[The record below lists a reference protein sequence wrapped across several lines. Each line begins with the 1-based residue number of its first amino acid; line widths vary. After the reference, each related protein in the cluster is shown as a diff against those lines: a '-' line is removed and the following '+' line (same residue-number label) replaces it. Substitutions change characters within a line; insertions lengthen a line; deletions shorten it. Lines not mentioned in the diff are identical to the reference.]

1 MLQIRLALAHVF
13 WRQNINPRLLFLCET
28 VNPDM
33 QACDDAKKAAE
44 GNTQPGQLAKD
55 TFYDFDLLT
64 LKSNVPLQLP
74 MINYDVIVVPKNT
87 YSIRKN

>member
-1 MLQIRLALAHVF
+1 
-13 WRQNINPRLLFLCET
+13 
-28 VNPDM
+28 M
-33 QACDDAKKAAE
+33 QAWPVMMPKKAAE

-74 MINYDVIVVPKNT
+74 MINYDIIVVPKILNPSEKIENFLNVIQ
-87 YSIRKN
+87 YYLDF

>member
-1 MLQIRLALAHVF
+1 
-13 WRQNINPRLLFLCET
+13 
-28 VNPDM
+28 M

-44 GNTQPGQLAKD
+44 GNTQPSQLAKD

-74 MINYDVIVVPKNT
+74 MINYEVIVLDTKKYLFLPLK
-87 YSIRKN
+87 I